1 MPALQ
6 NIQKHGKVL
15 IAVVAL
21 ALFAFIAEE
30 GFRAMEQNS
39 NANRNKVGEI
49 DGEAI
54 SASDFEKLVDEYT
67 EAMKFVQQRSSFTDE
82 ETTQIKDQVWQM
94 LVNNKL
100 VENECKKLGLTVT
113 DEELQNIINEGN
125 SPLLSQTPF
134 IGQNGR
140 FDKDML
146 KKFLADYEKTKTQ
159 NPQMAEQYAQ
169 VYKFWTFIEKMLRT
183 QTLQMKYQALISNA
197 LISNPISAKA
207 SFENRTNQ
215 SDILM
220 AAVPYA
226 TINDNDVKI
235 EEADYKAAY
244 EKNKERFKNFAE
256 SRDIKYIDVLV
267 KASPADRASLEEE
280 MKEYVTKLANGE
292 DATNVVRL
300 SNSLVP
306 YSDVFVSKHVLPGDI
321 AGKIDS
327 TTVGTVAST
336 FYNAQDNTLNCYRYI
351 AKASIPDSVEYQ
363 SIMVMGASK
372 DEIKTKTDSV
382 VNAINAGGDIKA
394 IAKNYNQT
402 GESSWLTSRQY
413 EGQKLSTENVKYINA
428 VTTLGV
434 GSTTVVETAQGNVV
448 VKVLNRKAFSDKYK
462 VAAIKRE
469 VTFSKETYSKAFNN
483 FSQFVAKNK
492 TLKEIE
498 ANASKSGYTVLDR
511 SDIYSSEHNVCGVGN
526 TREIMRWL
534 FNDAKKNDVSKLYE
548 CGTDND
554 HMMLIAVTGVN
565 EAGYLPLEKVK
576 PMLKNE
582 ILNDKKAEKII
593 ASLGNVKS
601 VADAKKQKGAVS
613 DTIKHVTF
621 SAPAFVMATSSS
633 EPALS
638 ARVSMTAKGQFAGPV
653 KGNAGVFVF
662 QVLDK
667 QKAQEKFDA
676 KTEEGMLTNMA
687 ARAASR
693 FINDLYIKAKVVD
706 KRYMFF

>member
-327 TTVGTVAST
+327 TAVGTVAST

-382 VNAINAGGDIKA
+382 VNAIDAGGDIKA

>member
-197 LISNPISAKA
+197 LISNPVSAKA

-220 AAVPYA
+220 AAVPYS

-244 EKNKERFKNFAE
+244 EKNKERFRNFAE

-327 TTVGTVAST
+327 TAVGTVAST

>member
-220 AAVPYA
+220 AAIPYA

-327 TTVGTVAST
+327 TAVGTVAST

>member
-134 IGQNGR
+134 VGQNGR

-220 AAVPYA
+220 AAVPYS

-327 TTVGTVAST
+327 TAVGTVAST

-363 SIMVMGASK
+363 SIMVMGANK

>member
-327 TTVGTVAST
+327 TAVGTVAST

-382 VNAINAGGDIKA
+382 VNAINAGSDIKA

-565 EAGYLPLEKVK
+565 ETGYLPLEKVK

>member
-146 KKFLADYEKTKTQ
+146 KKFLADYEKQKTQ
-159 NPQMAEQYAQ
+159 DPQHAEQYKQ
-169 VYKFWTFIEKMLRT
+169 LYNFWTFIEKMLRT

-197 LISNPISAKA
+197 LISNPVSAKA

-220 AAVPYA
+220 AAVPYS

-235 EEADYKAAY
+235 EESDYKAAY
-244 EKNKERFKNFAE
+244 EKNKERFRNFAE

-327 TTVGTVAST
+327 TAVGTVAST

-382 VNAINAGGDIKA
+382 VNAINAGGDVKA

-613 DTIKHVTF
+613 DTIKHITF

>member
-134 IGQNGR
+134 VGQNGR

-220 AAVPYA
+220 AAVPYS

-327 TTVGTVAST
+327 TAVGTVAST

>member
-327 TTVGTVAST
+327 TAVGTVATT

>member
-159 NPQMAEQYAQ
+159 NPQMAEQYAPM
-169 VYKFWTFIEKMLRT
+169 YNFWTFIEKMLRT

-327 TTVGTVAST
+327 TAVGTVAST

-351 AKASIPDSVEYQ
+351 AKASIHDSVEYQ

-448 VKVLNRKAFSDKYK
+448 VKVLNRKAFSDKDK

-638 ARVSMTAKGQFAGPV
+638 ARVSMTPKGQFAGPV

>member
-220 AAVPYA
+220 TAVPYS

-244 EKNKERFKNFAE
+244 EKNKERFRNFAE

-327 TTVGTVAST
+327 TAVGTVAST

>member
-244 EKNKERFKNFAE
+244 EKNKERFRNFAE

-327 TTVGTVAST
+327 TAVGTVAST

-582 ILNDKKAEKII
+582 ILNNKKAEKII
-593 ASLGNVKS
+593 ASLSNVKS

>member
-327 TTVGTVAST
+327 TAVGTVAST

-554 HMMLIAVTGVN
+554 HMMLIAVTSVN

>member
-220 AAVPYA
+220 AAVPYS

-327 TTVGTVAST
+327 TAVGTVAST

-498 ANASKSGYTVLDR
+498 ANATKSGYTVLDR

>member
-125 SPLLSQTPF
+125 SPLVSQTPF

-220 AAVPYA
+220 AAVPYS

-327 TTVGTVAST
+327 TAVGTVAST

>member
-220 AAVPYA
+220 AVVPYA

-244 EKNKERFKNFAE
+244 EKNKERFRNFAE

-327 TTVGTVAST
+327 TAVGTVAST

>member
-220 AAVPYA
+220 AAVPYS

-244 EKNKERFKNFAE
+244 EKNKERFRNFAE

-292 DATNVVRL
+292 DATNIVRL

-327 TTVGTVAST
+327 TAVGTVAST

>member
-220 AAVPYA
+220 AAIPYS

-327 TTVGTVAST
+327 TAVGTVAST

>member
-220 AAVPYA
+220 AAVPYS

-244 EKNKERFKNFAE
+244 EKNKERFRNFAE

-327 TTVGTVAST
+327 TAVGTVAST

-593 ASLGNVKS
+593 ASLSNVKS

>member
-244 EKNKERFKNFAE
+244 EKNKERFRNFAE

-327 TTVGTVAST
+327 TAVGTVAST

-638 ARVSMTAKGQFAGPV
+638 ARVSITAKGQFAGPV

>member
-146 KKFLADYEKTKTQ
+146 KKFLADYEKTKPQ

-220 AAVPYA
+220 AAIPYA

-327 TTVGTVAST
+327 TAVGTVAST

>member
-327 TTVGTVAST
+327 TAVGTVAST

-382 VNAINAGGDIKA
+382 VNAINAGGDVKA

>member
-220 AAVPYA
+220 AAVPYS

-244 EKNKERFKNFAE
+244 EKNKERFRNFAE

-327 TTVGTVAST
+327 TAVGTVAST

-363 SIMVMGASK
+363 SIMVMGANK

>member
-220 AAVPYA
+220 AAVPYS

-327 TTVGTVAST
+327 TAVGTVAST

-382 VNAINAGGDIKA
+382 VNAINTGGDVKA

>member
-220 AAVPYA
+220 AAVPYS

-327 TTVGTVAST
+327 TAVGTVAST

>member
-220 AAVPYA
+220 AAVPYS

-327 TTVGTVAST
+327 TAVGTVAST

-363 SIMVMGASK
+363 SIMVMGANK

-526 TREIMRWL
+526 THEIMRWL

>member
-220 AAVPYA
+220 AAVPYS

-327 TTVGTVAST
+327 TAVGTVAST

-382 VNAINAGGDIKA
+382 VKAINAGGDIKA

>member
-327 TTVGTVAST
+327 TAVGTVAST

-372 DEIKTKTDSV
+372 DEIKTKTDSI

-554 HMMLIAVTGVN
+554 HMMLIAVTGIN

>member
-327 TTVGTVAST
+327 TAVGTVAST

>member
-134 IGQNGR
+134 VGQNGR

-327 TTVGTVAST
+327 TAVGTVAST

>member
-327 TTVGTVAST
+327 TAVGTVAST

-601 VADAKKQKGAVS
+601 VADAKKLKGAVS

>member
-327 TTVGTVAST
+327 TAVGTVAST

-576 PMLKNE
+576 PILKNE

>member
-220 AAVPYA
+220 AAVPYS

-244 EKNKERFKNFAE
+244 EKNKERFRNFAE

-327 TTVGTVAST
+327 TAVGTVAST

>member
-1 MPALQ
+1 
-6 NIQKHGKVL
+6 
-15 IAVVAL
+15 
-21 ALFAFIAEE
+21 
-30 GFRAMEQNS
+30 
-39 NANRNKVGEI
+39 
-49 DGEAI
+49 
-54 SASDFEKLVDEYT
+54 
-67 EAMKFVQQRSSFTDE
+67 
-82 ETTQIKDQVWQM
+82 
-94 LVNNKL
+94 
-100 VENECKKLGLTVT
+100 
-113 DEELQNIINEGN
+113 
-125 SPLLSQTPF
+125 
-134 IGQNGR
+134 
-140 FDKDML
+140 
-146 KKFLADYEKTKTQ
+146 
-159 NPQMAEQYAQ
+159 
-169 VYKFWTFIEKMLRT
+169 
-183 QTLQMKYQALISNA
+183 
-197 LISNPISAKA
+197 
-207 SFENRTNQ
+207 
-215 SDILM
+215 
-220 AAVPYA
+220 
-226 TINDNDVKI
+226 
-235 EEADYKAAY
+235 
-244 EKNKERFKNFAE
+244 
-256 SRDIKYIDVLV
+256 
-267 KASPADRASLEEE
+267 
-280 MKEYVTKLANGE
+280 
-292 DATNVVRL
+292 
-300 SNSLVP
+300 
-306 YSDVFVSKHVLPGDI
+306 
-321 AGKIDS
+321 
-327 TTVGTVAST
+327 
-336 FYNAQDNTLNCYRYI
+336 
-351 AKASIPDSVEYQ
+351 
-363 SIMVMGASK
+363 MVMGASK

-382 VNAINAGGDIKA
+382 VNAINAGGDVKA

-554 HMMLIAVTGVN
+554 NMMLIAVTGVN

>member
-39 NANRNKVGEI
+39 NASRNKVGEI

-220 AAVPYA
+220 AAVPYS

-327 TTVGTVAST
+327 TAVGTVAST

>member
-220 AAVPYA
+220 AAVPYS

-244 EKNKERFKNFAE
+244 EKNKERFRNFAE
-256 SRDIKYIDVLV
+256 SRDIKYIDVLA

-327 TTVGTVAST
+327 TAVGTVAST

>member
-15 IAVVAL
+15 IAGVAL

-327 TTVGTVAST
+327 TAVGTVAST

>member
-6 NIQKHGKVL
+6 NIQKPGKVL

-327 TTVGTVAST
+327 TAVGTVAST

-448 VKVLNRKAFSDKYK
+448 VKVLNRKAFSNKYK

>member
-220 AAVPYA
+220 AAVPYS

-327 TTVGTVAST
+327 TAVGTVAST

-402 GESSWLTSRQY
+402 GEPSWLTSRQY

>member
-267 KASPADRASLEEE
+267 KANPADRASLEEE

-327 TTVGTVAST
+327 TAVGTVAST

>member
-220 AAVPYA
+220 AAVPYS

-327 TTVGTVAST
+327 TAVGTVAST

-601 VADAKKQKGAVS
+601 IADAKKQKGAVS

-638 ARVSMTAKGQFAGPV
+638 ARVSMTPKGQFAGPV